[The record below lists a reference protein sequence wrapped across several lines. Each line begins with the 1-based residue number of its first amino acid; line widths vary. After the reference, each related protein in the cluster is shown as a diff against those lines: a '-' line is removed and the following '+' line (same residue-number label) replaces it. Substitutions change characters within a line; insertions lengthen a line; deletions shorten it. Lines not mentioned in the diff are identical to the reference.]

1 MITQL
6 LSRRAAAEVFSRFS
20 SGLQKKRLRGSQDQL
35 LVGGFINL

>member
-1 MITQL
+1 MTIQL
-6 LSRRAAAEVFSRFS
+6 LSRRAAAEVLYLFS